1 MADTRKTVLITGAG
15 VGGIGGSL
23 AEEFHLKGYRV
34 FATARDLTT
43 VQELVDKYS
52 METLRLDVTSAESVR
67 AAAEEISRRAGGK
80 LDVLVNNAG
89 LGVVTPATDL
99 LIETVVKSMFEV
111 NVFGVMRMVQ
121 EFSGL
126 LIAAEGTIV
135 NIGSVAAVIPYTFGS
150 AYNATK
156 GALHSYSDTLRV
168 EMKPFKCVLSPAR
181 SIYGRSVKVMVIVT
195 GGVKT
200 NIARHGTTLRPGSIY
215 MPILDFFHKRV
226 TDSQD
231 GAMNRDA
238 YARSVVAQVMK
249 PDWRK
254 PAWFWNGNKATIV
267 WLMRT
272 FLWSTAFD
280 FRMMR
285 VFGLFKLKRI
295 VAAEKRKKD

>member
-15 VGGIGGSL
+15 VAGIGGSL
-23 AEEFHLKGYRV
+23 AKEFHLRGYRV

-43 VQELVDKYS
+43 VQELSEKYS
-52 METLRLDVTSAESVR
+52 IETLYLDVTSTESVR

-99 LIETVVKSMFEV
+99 LIETVVKSMFEI

-135 NIGSVAAVIPYTFGS
+135 NIGSVAAVMPYVFGS

-168 EMKPFKCVLSPAR
+168 EMKPFN
-181 SIYGRSVKVMVIVT
+181 VKVMIVT

-200 NIARHGTTLRPGSIY
+200 NLARHGTTLRPGSIY
-215 MPILDFFHKRV
+215 TPILDFFHKRV

-231 GAMNRDA
+231 GAMDRDA

-254 PAWFWNGNKATIV
+254 PAWFWEGNKAKVV
-267 WLMRT
+267 WFIRT

-295 VAAEKRKKD
+295 VSAEKSKKD

>member
-1 MADTRKTVLITGAG
+1 MADTRKSVLITGAG
-15 VGGIGGSL
+15 AGGIGGSL
-23 AEEFHLKGYRV
+23 AKAFHLKGYRV

-43 VQELVDKYS
+43 VQELADEYS
-52 METLRLDVTSAESVR
+52 IETLHLDVTSTESVG
-67 AAAEEISRRAGGK
+67 AAVEEISRRAGGK

-89 LGVVTPATDL
+89 LGIVTPATDL
-99 LIETVVKSMFEV
+99 LIDTVVKSMFEV

-121 EFSGL
+121 GFSGL

-135 NIGSVAAVIPYTFGS
+135 NIGSVAAVMPYVFGS

-156 GALHSYSDTLRV
+156 GALHSYSDSLRV
-168 EMKPFKCVLSPAR
+168 EMKPFN
-181 SIYGRSVKVMVIVT
+181 VKVMVIVT

-200 NIARHGTTLRPGSIY
+200 NIARHGTTLQPGSIY

-231 GAMNRDA
+231 GAMDRDA

-249 PDWRK
+249 SDWRK
-254 PAWFWNGNKATIV
+254 PVWFWEGNKARLV
-267 WLMRT
+267 WFVRT

-285 VFGLFKLKRI
+285 LFGLFKLKRI
-295 VAAEKRKKD
+295 VATEKNKKD

>member
-1 MADTRKTVLITGAG
+1 VRESTNQ
-15 VGGIGGSL
+15 GSL
-23 AEEFHLKGYRV
+23 HAEFHLKGYRV

-52 METLRLDVTSAESVR
+52 IETLHLDVTSIESVG
-67 AAAEEISRRAGGK
+67 AAVEEISRRTGGK

-89 LGVVTPATDL
+89 LGIVTPATDL
-99 LIETVVKSMFEV
+99 LIDTVVKSMFEV

-121 EFSGL
+121 GFSRL

-135 NIGSVAAVIPYTFGS
+135 NIGSVAAVMPYVFGS
-150 AYNATK
+150 AYGATK

-168 EMKPFKCVLSPAR
+168 EMKPFN
-181 SIYGRSVKVMVIVT
+181 VKVMVIVT

-200 NIARHGTTLRPGSIY
+200 NLARHGTTLQPGSIY

-231 GAMNRDA
+231 GAMDRDV

-254 PAWFWNGNKATIV
+254 PIWFWKGNKATLV
-267 WLMRT
+267 WFVRT

-295 VAAEKRKKD
+295 FATEKNKKD

>member
-1 MADTRKTVLITGAG
+1 MADIRKTVLITGAG
-15 VGGIGGSL
+15 VAGIGGSL
-23 AEEFHLKGYRV
+23 AKEFHLRGYRV

-43 VQELVDKYS
+43 VQELSEKYS
-52 METLRLDVTSAESVR
+52 IETLYLDVTSTESVR
-67 AAAEEISRRAGGK
+67 AAAEEMSRRAGGK

-99 LIETVVKSMFEV
+99 LIETVVKSMFEI

-126 LIAAEGTIV
+126 LIAAE
-135 NIGSVAAVIPYTFGS
+135 AFQ
-150 AYNATK
+150 
-156 GALHSYSDTLRV
+156 L
-168 EMKPFKCVLSPAR
+168 MKASQ
-181 SIYGRSVKVMVIVT
+181 IVT

-215 MPILDFFHKRV
+215 TPILDFFHKRV

-231 GAMNRDA
+231 GAMDRDA

-254 PAWFWNGNKATIV
+254 PAWFWEGNKAKVV
-267 WLMRT
+267 WFIWT

-295 VAAEKRKKD
+295 VSAEKSKKD